1 MATPA
6 KTVAPRRFP
15 ERFVIDD
22 KLPIPGEV
30 RLTFQIDRSPLSF
43 QVPIILNIR
52 DFDDTEMVEAARD
65 ALHSTFAELTAQT
78 ENWRLTAKD
87 LQKLSNISLRP
98 NPKKRPA

>member
-1 MATPA
+1 MRKYKITLARIEIAEPNSA
-6 KTVAPRRFP
+6 N
-15 ERFVIDD
+15 
-22 KLPIPGEV
+22 GEV

-43 QVPIILNIR
+43 QVPVLLNMR

-98 NPKKRPA
+98 NRKKGPA

>member
-1 MATPA
+1 MRKYNITLARIETADPNSA
-6 KTVAPRRFP
+6 
-15 ERFVIDD
+15 D
-22 KLPIPGEV
+22 GEV

-43 QVPIILNIR
+43 RVPVLLYMR

-65 ALHSTFAELTAQT
+65 ALHSIFAELTDQT

-98 NPKKRPA
+98 KPKK

>member
-1 MATPA
+1 M
-6 KTVAPRRFP
+6 
-15 ERFVIDD
+15 
-22 KLPIPGEV
+22 
-30 RLTFQIDRSPLSF
+30 
-43 QVPIILNIR
+43 R

>member
-1 MATPA
+1 MRKYKITLARIEIAEPNSA
-6 KTVAPRRFP
+6 N
-15 ERFVIDD
+15 
-22 KLPIPGEV
+22 GEV

-43 QVPIILNIR
+43 QVPIILNMR